1 MPAVVAGQEQLA
13 AQVAQV
19 AVVQGH
25 QVHQDQP

>member
-1 MPAVVAGQEQLA
+1 MPAVAVGQEQLA

-19 AVVQGH
+19 AVVQDL